1 MCSVCVYVCNL
12 SCVCILQGR
21 TLCTDPVEF
30 VCEEDKRTTYGLS
43 LLLACTLALDA
54 CLLPSFSLYVSLS
67 LYTYI
72 TASFQMSFLLLWLRR
87 SKNRLGMGGGVR
99 MRGLVVRLM
108 KILFVSVLEPVT
120 VVFGSIHQ
128 SVSTAVSFICAVV
141 GNISL

>member
-1 MCSVCVYVCNL
+1 
-12 SCVCILQGR
+12 
-21 TLCTDPVEF
+21 
-30 VCEEDKRTTYGLS
+30 
-43 LLLACTLALDA
+43 
-54 CLLPSFSLYVSLS
+54 
-67 LYTYI
+67 
-72 TASFQMSFLLLWLRR
+72 MSFLLLWLRR